1 MIVLG
6 ASISFLF
13 FFLMI
18 LHGISQIIKHNIEVT
33 IKSIYLC
40 VEEKRKQGNRAE
52 ILSCHANVPF
62 PSEADVKRQ

>member
-18 LHGISQIIKHNIEVT
+18 LHGINQIIKHNIEVT

-40 VEEKRKQGNRAE
+40 VEEKRKQGYSSE
-52 ILSCHANVPF
+52 ILSSHANVPF